1 MAKSK
6 AFRIVIMGRPNVGK
20 STLFNRLIGSRRAL
34 VHDMPG
40 VTRDR
45 IEHSAKWWVHRHEY
59 SITLI
64 DTGGVGGEHFAQ
76 EIEDQVGMALSSA
89 DAALIVFDAH
99 AGVTTADQELMRKIS
114 RAGIH
119 KRIPL
124 FAIVNKVDAE
134 SHESLIS
141 DFFSLGLDHVLTI
154 SAEHARGIDDLKEQV
169 IGVLSPAGEED
180 ESESEEELTDD
191 EASEE
196 FEDVESEVDSEDL
209 EDAEGSE
216 EESEDSDEPCEDRIP
231 RIAIVGQP
239 NVGKSTLTNAI
250 LGESRMITSPIA
262 GTTVDAVDS
271 EVELSG
277 KRFVLV
283 DTAGIRRKSKTEQG
297 IEVLSVVQ
305 AKKALE
311 RADLAI
317 LLLDGERGTT
327 EQDEKIG
334 GMIEEA
340 GCSVILAINKWDT
353 QRKNPKFTKEMAAER
368 IRGKMAYLKYA
379 PIMFLSAKEGRGF
392 EDLGDLA
399 SDILHQRQLKI
410 PTHEFTE
417 WVRREATVHNPMNA
431 KFYMCHQAGRNPPTF
446 VCHVSDPDKVH
457 FSLRRHLI
465 NALRERWGFM
475 GSPVRMLFV
484 QGKSTRAAKR
494 PPAAR

>member
-1 MAKSK
+1 MSIRKP
-6 AFRIVIMGRPNVGK
+6 FRIVIMGRPNVGK
-20 STLFNRLIGSRRAL
+20 STLFNRLIGSRRSL
-34 VHDMPG
+34 VHDEPG

-45 IEHSAKWWVHRHEY
+45 IEHRAQWWVGRHEY
-59 SITLI
+59 PVLLI
-64 DTGGVGGEHFAQ
+64 DTGGVGGDRFAQ
-76 EIEDQVGMALSSA
+76 EIEDQVGMALQSA
-89 DAALIVFDAH
+89 DAALVVFDAH
-99 AGVTTADQELMRKIS
+99 AGVTAADHELMRKIS

-119 KRIPL
+119 KRIPV

-154 SAEHARGIDDLKEQV
+154 SAEHGRGIDDLKEQV
-169 IGVLSPAGEED
+169 IEVLRPTETEENAD
-180 ESESEEELTDD
+180 EWESSAESETMEEE
-191 EASEE
+191 SETAE
-196 FEDVESEVDSEDL
+196 

-216 EESEDSDEPCEDRIP
+216 AREERIP

-250 LGESRMITSPIA
+250 LGEARMITSSIA

-271 EVELSG
+271 HVELSG
-277 KRFVLV
+277 KPFILV

-311 RADLAI
+311 RADIAI
-317 LLLDGERGTT
+317 LLLDGEKGTT

-334 GMIEEA
+334 GLIEEA

-353 QRKNPKFTKEMAAER
+353 QRKNPKFTREMAADR

-379 PIMFLSAKEGRGF
+379 PIMFVSAKEGRGF
-392 EDLGDLA
+392 EDLGDLV

-446 VCHVSDPDKVH
+446 VCHVSDPEKVH
-457 FSLRRHLI
+457 FSLRRHLV
-465 NALRERWGFM
+465 NSLRERWGFM

-484 QGKSTRAAKR
+484 QGKSTRSAKR

>member
-1 MAKSK
+1 
-6 AFRIVIMGRPNVGK
+6 MGRPNVGK

-99 AGVTTADQELMRKIS
+99 AGVTAADHELMRKIS

-124 FAIVNKVDAE
+124 FAVVNKVDAE

-169 IGVLSPAGEED
+169 IQVLRP
-180 ESESEEELTDD
+180 TQ

-196 FEDVESEVDSEDL
+196 ESEETSEESEDL
-209 EDAEGSE
+209 ASEEMEAGAEDADGSE
-216 EESEDSDEPCEDRIP
+216 EESDEPKEDRLP

-277 KRFVLV
+277 KRFILV
-283 DTAGIRRKSKTEQG
+283 DTAGIRKKSKTEQG

-334 GMIEEA
+334 GLIEDA

-379 PIMFLSAKEGRGF
+379 PIMFVSAKEGRGF

-417 WVRREATVHNPMNA
+417 WVRRESTVHNPMNA

>member
-1 MAKSK
+1 MTTRKPY
-6 AFRIVIMGRPNVGK
+6 RIVIMGRPNVGK
-20 STLFNRLIGSRRAL
+20 STLFNRLIGSRRSL
-34 VHDMPG
+34 VHDEPG

-45 IEHSAKWWVHRHEY
+45 IEHSAKWWAGRKEHSVM
-59 SITLI
+59 LI
-64 DTGGVGGEHFAQ
+64 DTGGVGGDRFAQ

-89 DAALIVFDAH
+89 DAALVVFDAH
-99 AGVTTADQELMRKIS
+99 AGVTAADHELMRKIS

-134 SHESLIS
+134 THESLIS

-154 SAEHARGIDDLKEQV
+154 SAEHGRGIDDLKEQV
-169 IGVLSPAGEED
+169 IETLRAARSED
-180 ESESEEELTDD
+180 SEADESEEET
-191 EASEE
+191 
-196 FEDVESEVDSEDL
+196 
-209 EDAEGSE
+209 E
-216 EESEDSDEPCEDRIP
+216 EESEEKTEEESEEAREERIP

-250 LGESRMITSPIA
+250 LGEARMITSPIA

-277 KRFVLV
+277 KPFILV
-283 DTAGIRRKSKTEQG
+283 DTAGIRRKSKTEKG

-311 RADLAI
+311 RADIAI

-334 GMIEEA
+334 GLIEEA
-340 GCSVILAINKWDT
+340 GCSVVLAINKWDT
-353 QRKNPKFTKEMAAER
+353 QRKNPKFTKEMAADR

-392 EDLGDLA
+392 EDLGDLI
-399 SDILHQRQLKI
+399 SDILHQRQLKV

-457 FSLRRHLI
+457 FSLRRHLV
-465 NALRERWGFM
+465 NQLRERWGFM

>member
-1 MAKSK
+1 MANRK

-20 STLFNRLIGSRRAL
+20 STLFNRLIGSRRSL

-45 IEHSAKWWVHRHEY
+45 IEHSAKWWVGRQEY
-59 SITLI
+59 SVTLI

-89 DAALIVFDAH
+89 DAAMVVFDAH
-99 AGVTTADQELMRKIS
+99 AGVTASDHELMRKIS

-124 FAIVNKVDAE
+124 FAVVNKVDAE
-134 SHESLIS
+134 AHESLIS

-154 SAEHARGIDDLKEQV
+154 SAEHNRGIDDLKEQV
-169 IGVLSPAGEED
+169 IEVLRPSQEE
-180 ESESEEELTDD
+180 SQ
-191 EASEE
+191 EE
-196 FEDVESEVDSEDL
+196 FEEEPKDENAEEL
-209 EDAEGSE
+209 EE
-216 EESEDSDEPCEDRIP
+216 RIP

-250 LGESRMITSPIA
+250 LGESRMITSSIA

-271 EVELSG
+271 EVEMNG

-311 RADLAI
+311 RADIAI

-334 GMIEEA
+334 GLIEEA

-379 PIMFLSAKEGRGF
+379 PIMFVSAKEGRGF
-392 EDLGDLA
+392 EDLGDLV
-399 SDILHQRQLKI
+399 SDILHQRQLRI

-446 VCHVSDPDKVH
+446 VCHVSDPEKVH
-457 FSLRRHLI
+457 FSLRRHLV
-465 NALRERWGFM
+465 NQLRERWGFM
-475 GSPVRMLFV
+475 GSPIRMLFV
-484 QGKSTRAAKR
+484 EGKSTRAAKR

>member
-1 MAKSK
+1 MATRKP
-6 AFRIVIMGRPNVGK
+6 FRIVIMGRPNVGK
-20 STLFNRLIGSRRAL
+20 STLFNRLIGKRRAL

-45 IEHSAKWWVHRHEY
+45 IEHSATWWLNRREY
-59 SITLI
+59 SLTLI

-76 EIEDQVGMALSSA
+76 EIEDQVGMALSNA
-89 DAALIVFDAH
+89 DAAMIVFDAH
-99 AGVTTADQELMRKIS
+99 AGVTASDHELMRKIS

-124 FAIVNKVDAE
+124 FAVVNKVDAE
-134 SHESLIS
+134 SHESMIA

-154 SAEHARGIDDLKEQV
+154 SAEHNRGIDDLKQL
-169 IGVLSPAGEED
+169 VLETLISLHPEVDATVEESV
-180 ESESEEELTDD
+180 EESEEE
-191 EASEE
+191 A
-196 FEDVESEVDSEDL
+196 ESETDSETDT
-209 EDAEGSE
+209 ETET
-216 EESEDSDEPCEDRIP
+216 DSDELEEEELEEPREARIP

-250 LGESRMITSPIA
+250 LGEARMITSSIA

-271 EVELSG
+271 EVVLNG
-277 KRFVLV
+277 KPFILV
-283 DTAGIRRKSKTEQG
+283 DTAGIRRKNKTEKG
-297 IEVLSVVQ
+297 VEVLSVVQ

-311 RADLAI
+311 RADIAI

-334 GMIEEA
+334 GLIEEA

-379 PIMFLSAKEGRGF
+379 PIMFVSAKEGRGF
-392 EDLGDLA
+392 EDLGDLV

-446 VCHVSDPDKVH
+446 VCHVSDPEKVH
-457 FSLRRHLI
+457 FSLRRHLV
-465 NALRERWGFM
+465 NTLRERWGFM
-475 GSPVRMLFV
+475 GTPVRMLFV
-484 QGKSTRAAKR
+484 EGKSTRAAKR

>member
-1 MAKSK
+1 
-6 AFRIVIMGRPNVGK
+6 MGRPNVGK

-99 AGVTTADQELMRKIS
+99 AGVTAADHELMRKIS

-124 FAIVNKVDAE
+124 FAVVNKVDAE

-169 IGVLSPAGEED
+169 IQVLRP
-180 ESESEEELTDD
+180 TQ

-196 FEDVESEVDSEDL
+196 ESEETSEESEDL
-209 EDAEGSE
+209 ASEEMEAGAEDADGSE
-216 EESEDSDEPCEDRIP
+216 EESDEPKEDRLP

-277 KRFVLV
+277 KRFILV
-283 DTAGIRRKSKTEQG
+283 DTAGIRKKSKTEQG

-334 GMIEEA
+334 GLIEDA

-379 PIMFLSAKEGRGF
+379 PIMFVSAKEGRGF

-417 WVRREATVHNPMNA
+417 WVRRESTVHNPMNA

-484 QGKSTRAAKR
+484 QGKSTRAATR

>member
-1 MAKSK
+1 MITRKP
-6 AFRIVIMGRPNVGK
+6 FRIVIMGRPNVGK
-20 STLFNRLIGSRRAL
+20 STLFNRLIGRRRSL
-34 VHDMPG
+34 VHDEPG

-45 IEHSAKWWVHRHEY
+45 IEHSAKWWLNRREY
-59 SITLI
+59 PITLI
-64 DTGGVGGEHFAQ
+64 DTGGVGGDRFTQ

-89 DAALIVFDAH
+89 DAALVVFDAH
-99 AGVTTADQELMRKIS
+99 AGVTAADQELMRKIS

-119 KRIPL
+119 KRIPV

-134 SHESLIS
+134 AHESLIS

-154 SAEHARGIDDLKEQV
+154 SAEHNRGIDDLKEQV
-169 IGVLSPAGEED
+169 LEVLRPP
-180 ESESEEELTDD
+180 
-191 EASEE
+191 
-196 FEDVESEVDSEDL
+196 
-209 EDAEGSE
+209 EDAEELE
-216 EESEDSDEPCEDRIP
+216 EESEDFEESPESGDSEKASEEEREVRIP

-250 LGESRMITSPIA
+250 LGESRMITSSIA

-277 KRFVLV
+277 KPFILV
-283 DTAGIRRKSKTEQG
+283 DTAGIRRKSKTEKG

-311 RADLAI
+311 RADIAI
-317 LLLDGERGTT
+317 LLLDGEKGTT

-334 GMIEEA
+334 GLIEDA

-353 QRKNPKFTKEMAAER
+353 QKKNPNFTKEMAADR
-368 IRGKMAYLKYA
+368 IRAKMAYLRYA
-379 PIMFLSAKEGRGF
+379 PIMFVSAKEGRGF
-392 EDLGDLA
+392 EDLGDLV

-446 VCHVSDPDKVH
+446 VCHVSDPEKVH
-457 FSLRRHLI
+457 FSLRRHLV
-465 NALRERWGFM
+465 NQLRERWGFM

-484 QGKSTRAAKR
+484 EGKSTRAAKR

>member
-1 MAKSK
+1 MATRKP
-6 AFRIVIMGRPNVGK
+6 FRIVIMGRPNVGK
-20 STLFNRLIGSRRAL
+20 STLFNRLIGKRRAL

-45 IEHSAKWWVHRHEY
+45 IEHAAQWWFNRREY
-59 SITLI
+59 PITLI

-76 EIEDQVGMALSSA
+76 EIEDQVGMALSNA
-89 DAALIVFDAH
+89 DAAMIVFDAH
-99 AGVTTADQELMRKIS
+99 AGVTAADHELMRKIS

-119 KRIPL
+119 KRLPL
-124 FAIVNKVDAE
+124 FAVVNKVDAE
-134 SHESLIS
+134 THESLIS

-154 SAEHARGIDDLKEQV
+154 SAEHNRGIDDLKEQV
-169 IGVLSPAGEED
+169 LETLISLHP
-180 ESESEEELTDD
+180 ESK
-191 EASEE
+191 
-196 FEDVESEVDSEDL
+196 
-209 EDAEGSE
+209 GSE
-216 EESEDSDEPCEDRIP
+216 EEFEEEAEVESDEAEEDLEVESEDETEEAREERIP

-250 LGESRMITSPIA
+250 LGEARMITSSIA

-277 KRFVLV
+277 KPFILV
-283 DTAGIRRKSKTEQG
+283 DTAGIRRKNKTEKG
-297 IEVLSVVQ
+297 VEVLSVVQ

-311 RADLAI
+311 RADIAI

-334 GMIEEA
+334 GLIEEA

-353 QRKNPKFTKEMAAER
+353 QRKNPKFTKEMAADR

-379 PIMFLSAKEGRGF
+379 PIMFVSAKEGRGF
-392 EDLGDLA
+392 EDLGDLV

-457 FSLRRHLI
+457 FSLRRHLV
-465 NALRERWGFM
+465 NTLRERWGFM